1 VSLAW
6 LHGLRPRWP
15 TSLRSRLLISAT
27 VILSLFFIITAF
39 ALENAFRA
47 SALQAQEDKLEGLAY
62 SVMGALVPNEQDV
75 LNVALAELRDP
86 RLREPATGIRAALYD
101 ENLRPI
107 WRSAD
112 FLIPPPLD
120 PVGVGEKRFE
130 LQPRE
135 NAFKLTY
142 GLRYIDLQDDPHRYY
157 VVVIEGAGSYRDQL
171 RLYRSALLGW
181 LIAAGAGL
189 LLIQLI
195 ALDWVLAPLR
205 RMTAELRAIER
216 GTQAEIRGHYPDELV
231 PLTDGLNEMIVS
243 ERNRQVRYRNALG
256 DLAHSVKTPL
266 AVMNGVV
273 EDPAMPENARRSLR
287 EQLAVMRQIT
297 DYQLRK
303 ASTAGR
309 RSLSEPIALDPI
321 AAKLTQALVKVYAD
335 RNIRFELDIN
345 DDLRLRAD
353 SNDLFE
359 LVGNLLDNACKYGG
373 GRIRLSAWRDRAYSV
388 IRVDDDGPGFPDDAI
403 ALLQRGMRADM
414 QKPGQGIGLAAARE
428 MSEAYEGNVELGRS
442 EDLGG
447 GSVTVRLRA

>member
-1 VSLAW
+1 
-6 LHGLRPRWP
+6 
-15 TSLRSRLLISAT
+15 
-27 VILSLFFIITAF
+27 
-39 ALENAFRA
+39 
-47 SALQAQEDKLEGLAY
+47 
-62 SVMGALVPNEQDV
+62 
-75 LNVALAELRDP
+75 
-86 RLREPATGIRAALYD
+86 
-101 ENLRPI
+101 
-107 WRSAD
+107 
-112 FLIPPPLD
+112 
-120 PVGVGEKRFE
+120 
-130 LQPRE
+130 
-135 NAFKLTY
+135 
-142 GLRYIDLQDDPHRYY
+142 
-157 VVVIEGAGSYRDQL
+157 
-171 RLYRSALLGW
+171 
-181 LIAAGAGL
+181 
-189 LLIQLI
+189 
-195 ALDWVLAPLR
+195 
-205 RMTAELRAIER
+205 MTAELRAIER